1 MTGTSF
7 NKLKEVKEDKKLR
20 NDIKEIKNVRS
31 LKFVNLN
38 LDSPNM
44 KEAMK
49 SLGMQADDIQ
59 TNKTMDDFSP
69 SKSQPVMD

>member
-49 SLGMQADDIQ
+49 SLGM
-59 TNKTMDDFSP
+59 
-69 SKSQPVMD
+69 